1 MIYNKQMINQMVE
14 AILTEIIETIQKYQ
28 ECPHEIVTD
37 YIDIDP
43 DRGMAIKYC
52 VYCEQTFL

>member
-1 MIYNKQMINQMVE
+1 MINQMVE